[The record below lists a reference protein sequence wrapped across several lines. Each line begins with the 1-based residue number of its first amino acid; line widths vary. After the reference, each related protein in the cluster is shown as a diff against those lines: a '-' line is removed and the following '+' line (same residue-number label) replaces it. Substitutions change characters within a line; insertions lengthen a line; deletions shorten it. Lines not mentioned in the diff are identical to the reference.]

1 MNNPGRSSD
10 FLSNESQGNGWRNI
24 EMRQIEEKVQP
35 IIEKFRPEKIILF
48 GSYAAGNPTPASD
61 VDLLVIMNT
70 DRSTLE
76 LAAEVSSSIKHTFP
90 IDILVRTPQEIAK
103 RLQYGDFFI
112 RDIMETGKVLYECP
126 R

>member
-1 MNNPGRSSD
+1 MNIGIK
-10 FLSNESQGNGWRNI
+10 E
-24 EMRQIEEKVQP
+24 IEEKVRP
-35 IIEKFRPEKIILF
+35 IIEKYRPDKIILF

-70 DRSTLE
+70 ERSTLE
-76 LAAEVSSSIKHTFP
+76 LAAEVSSAVKHSFP
-90 IDILVRTPQEIAK
+90 MDILVRTPQEINR

>member
-1 MNNPGRSSD
+1 MSGLASRKRQSHDQMNIGIK
-10 FLSNESQGNGWRNI
+10 E
-24 EMRQIEEKVQP
+24 IEEKVRP
-35 IIEKFRPEKIILF
+35 IIEKYRPDKIILF

-76 LAAEVSSSIKHTFP
+76 LAAEVSLTVEHSFP
-90 IDILVRTPQEIAK
+90 MDILVRTPQEIAK

-112 RDIMETGKVLYECP
+112 QDILEKGKLLYERPCQ
-126 R
+126 

>member
-1 MNNPGRSSD
+1 MNSIGDITSRKRQHH
-10 FLSNESQGNGWRNI
+10 SQMNI
-24 EMRQIEEKVQP
+24 GIKEIEEKVRP
-35 IIEKFRPEKIILF
+35 IIEKYRPDKIILF

-70 DRSTLE
+70 ERSTLE
-76 LAAEVSSSIKHTFP
+76 LAAEVSSAVKHSFP
-90 IDILVRTPQEIAK
+90 MDILVRTPQEINR

>member
-1 MNNPGRSSD
+1 MNIGIK
-10 FLSNESQGNGWRNI
+10 E
-24 EMRQIEEKVQP
+24 IEEKVRP

-61 VDLLVIMNT
+61 VDLLVILNT

-76 LAAEVSSSIKHTFP
+76 LAAEVSSSIKHSFP
-90 IDILVRTPQEIAK
+90 MDILVRTPQEIAK